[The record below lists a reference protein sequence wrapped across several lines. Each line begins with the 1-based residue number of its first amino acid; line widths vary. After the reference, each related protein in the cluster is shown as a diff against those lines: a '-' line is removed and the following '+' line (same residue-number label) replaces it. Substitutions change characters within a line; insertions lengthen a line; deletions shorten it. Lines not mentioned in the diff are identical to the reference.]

1 MPTQPLIM
9 AAPKNSGNILK
20 VPFEVVPNEQTRRKA
35 FVGKERAHR
44 SILSEPT
51 PTPASMWGM
60 HKRVVLQYLIAPS
73 EPFQSSVLKPDKAKS
88 GLCASVFEGNSSP
101 VCVARRKE
109 HRFE

>member
-20 VPFEVVPNEQTRRKA
+20 VRFEVVPNEQTRRKA
-35 FVGKERAHR
+35 FVGKESAHR

-51 PTPASMWGM
+51 PTPAPMWGM
-60 HKRVVLQYLIAPS
+60 HKRVVLQYFVAPS
-73 EPFQSSVLKPDKAKS
+73 EPFQSSGLKPDKAKS
-88 GLCASVFEGNSSP
+88 GLCASVSADNFDP